1 MRMINLTK
9 GRKGPVIDGLH
20 AGQANGFP
28 SAGEIAG
35 AKSTAKSRT
44 KALKKNALN
53 TFMSV
58 WR

>member
-1 MRMINLTK
+1 MVYTQGKRT
-9 GRKGPVIDGLH
+9 
-20 AGQANGFP
+20 GFP
-28 SAGEIAG
+28 LPGKLPG
-35 AKSTAKSRT
+35 PKSTAKSRT